1 MRAAIRRSHKRVL
14 VKVSSVQGPQM
25 CPHSVSSQSFVSL
38 VSLESQSYQ
47 SRQSRRCPQAGCW
60 PQMTR
65 LGPQMPL
72 KCPSVVTGS
81 WPSPDEEG
89 AEESGVAANGCLA
102 VREHDAV
109 DEEANK
115 VRDRVRRCKLL
126 DSALARSC
134 FRLVAYLVIW

>member
-1 MRAAIRRSHKRVL
+1 
-14 VKVSSVQGPQM
+14 M
-25 CPHSVSSQSFVSL
+25 CPLSL
-38 VSLESQSYQ
+38 VTVFRQ
-47 SRQSRRCPQAGCW
+47 SRQSRITVLSVSSVSSVPSSWVLASDDETGSSDAPQVPISGNW
-60 PQMTR
+60 N
-65 LGPQMPL
+65 
-72 KCPSVVTGS
+72 SGS